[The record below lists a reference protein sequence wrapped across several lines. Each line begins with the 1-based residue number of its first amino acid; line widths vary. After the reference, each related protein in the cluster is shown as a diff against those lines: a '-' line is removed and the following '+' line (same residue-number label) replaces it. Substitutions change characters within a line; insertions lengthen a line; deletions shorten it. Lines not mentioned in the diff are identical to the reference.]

1 MRVLILFTDKLN
13 HYPEYRVASK
23 ERNTASFVGI
33 LQYFHPDK
41 SIGFTICGGTISE
54 LFRGPLIVFFY
65 D

>member
-1 MRVLILFTDKLN
+1 MRVLKRSADNINYD
-13 HYPEYRVASK
+13 PEYRVASK